1 MLQMYRKS
9 SIAKYEFNKDVLQHL
24 CGTTSGTVIFKEHC
38 LVNASMNAFR
48 S

>member
-1 MLQMYRKS
+1 MLQIYRKS

-38 LVNASMNAFR
+38 LVNASMNAFC